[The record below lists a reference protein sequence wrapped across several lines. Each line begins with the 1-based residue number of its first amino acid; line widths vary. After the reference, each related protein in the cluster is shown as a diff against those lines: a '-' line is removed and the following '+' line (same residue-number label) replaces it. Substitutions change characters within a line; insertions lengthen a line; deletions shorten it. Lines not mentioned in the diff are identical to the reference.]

1 MTTPSPTP
9 SPTAPLRRI
18 HEAILPWVERDPDA
32 PALEDRRGRLS
43 YGELALAVSRG
54 AAQLRALGVRGGDRV
69 LLVAENCV
77 AVGVLV
83 LAASAID
90 AWVAVVNARL
100 SPREIDNF
108 IAHSGARRVLYM
120 TEVSAEARAHA
131 DRAGA
136 EDQPWHALGQI
147 GVGPLDTA
155 AIAEPV
161 HDDPRRQVAALI
173 YTSGTSGDPKGVM
186 LSHESL
192 LHVAEL
198 SRRLRR
204 LGPSDR
210 FYGVLPM
217 AHIVGLSSQ
226 LLGALSSGAS
236 IVFEERF
243 QPDRLVHA
251 LKADGVTILLG
262 VPAIY
267 AKLVDWCRRH
277 DVSLAGTPLRFAG
290 TAGAPLTPELKANA
304 EALMHQPLHNGYG
317 LTEMSPTVAQTLF
330 DAPRTDCAVGHPV
343 PGVEVR
349 IVDPADSAD
358 AARRPVPRGEVGEL
372 WVRGAGLMLGYYRAP
387 DITRAVIDG
396 DGWFNTGDLARQD
409 DDGALFVVGR
419 TKELIIR
426 SGFNVYP
433 VEVEQ
438 AINCHPGVVQSAV
451 VGRDVRDNEEVV
463 AFVELAANAA
473 VDADTLAAFLRERL
487 SPYKVPS
494 EIRFLAPLPAAPTG
508 KIRKHELRALAAA
521 ARPTSST
528 S

>member
-1 MTTPSPTP
+1 MTASPTDVR
-9 SPTAPLRRI
+9 ARRI
-18 HEAILPWVERDPDA
+18 HEVILPWVKRNPAA

-43 YGELALAVSRG
+43 YGELALAVAQG
-54 AAQLRALGVRGGDRV
+54 ASQLRALGVRGGDRV

-108 IAHSGARRVLYM
+108 IAHSGARRVLYL

-131 DRAGA
+131 ARVHAD
-136 EDQPWHALGQI
+136 DQPWHALGRI
-147 GVGPLDTA
+147 GVGPLNIEA
-155 AIAEPV
+155 VAEPV
-161 HDDPRRQVAALI
+161 HDDPREQVAALI

-186 LSHESL
+186 LTHENL

-198 SRRLRR
+198 SRRLRQ
-204 LGPSDR
+204 LGPADR

-236 IVFEERF
+236 IVFEERY
-243 QPDRLVHA
+243 QPDSLVRA
-251 LKADGVTILLG
+251 LQEDGVTILLG

-267 AKLVDWCRRH
+267 ARLVDHCRRH
-277 DVSLAGTPLRFAG
+277 AVSLVQTRLRFAG
-290 TAGAPLTPELKANA
+290 TAGAPLTPELKANT
-304 EALMHQPLHNGYG
+304 EALLHQPLHNGYG
-317 LTEMSPTVAQTLF
+317 LTEMAPTVAQTLF
-330 DAPRTDCAVGHPV
+330 DAPRTDCSVGQPV

-349 IVDPADSAD
+349 IVDPTGQ
-358 AARRPVPRGEVGEL
+358 PLPRGEVGEL
-372 WVRGAGLMLGYYRAP
+372 WVRGASLMRGYYRAP
-387 DITRAVIDG
+387 ELTDAVIDG

-409 DDGALFVVGR
+409 DDDALFVVGR

-438 AINCHPGVVQSAV
+438 AINCHPAVVQSAV
-451 VGRDVRDNEEVV
+451 VGRDVQDNEEVV

-473 VDADTLAAFLRERL
+473 LGVGELEAFLRERL

-494 EIRFLAPLPAAPTG
+494 EIRFLAQLPAAPTG

-521 ARPTSST
+521 ARPAPAFPS
-528 S
+528 

>member
-1 MTTPSPTP
+1 MTRSP
-9 SPTAPLRRI
+9 AARIRRI
-18 HEAILPWVERDPDA
+18 HEAILPWVARDPAA
-32 PALEDRRGRLS
+32 PALEDRRSRLS

-77 AVGVLV
+77 AVGALV
-83 LAASAID
+83 LAASTID

-108 IAHSGARRVLYM
+108 VAHSGARRVLYM

-136 EDQPWHALGQI
+136 EDQAWHLLGQI
-147 GVGPLDTA
+147 GVGPLNAD

-277 DVSLAGTPLRFAG
+277 AVSLAGTPLRFAG

-317 LTEMSPTVAQTLF
+317 LTEMAPTVAQTLF
-330 DAPRTDCAVGHPV
+330 DAPRTDCAVGQPV

-349 IVDPADSAD
+349 IVDPADPAG
-358 AARRPVPRGEVGEL
+358 RPVPRGEVGEL

-387 DITRAVIDG
+387 ELTRAVIDG
-396 DGWFNTGDLARQD
+396 EGWFNTGDLARQD
-409 DDGALFVVGR
+409 DDDALFVVGR

-438 AINCHPGVVQSAV
+438 AINCHPAVVQSAV

-463 AFVELAANAA
+463 AFVELAANA
-473 VDADTLAAFLRERL
+473 VLDADTLAAFLRERL

-494 EIRFLAPLPAAPTG
+494 EIRFLAQLPAAPTG
-508 KIRKHELRALAAA
+508 KIRKHELRALADA
-521 ARPTSST
+521 ARPAPVSS
-528 S
+528 

>member
-1 MTTPSPTP
+1 MAQS
-9 SPTAPLRRI
+9 APDTRVRRI
-18 HEAILPWVERDPDA
+18 HEVIRPWVERDPLA

-43 YGELALAVSRG
+43 YGGLASAVEQS
-54 AAQLRALGVRGGDRV
+54 AAQLRTLGVRGGDRV

-90 AWVAVVNARL
+90 AWAAVVNARL

-108 IAHSGARRVLYM
+108 ISHSGARRVLYL

-131 DRAGA
+131 ERAGA
-136 EDQPWHALGQI
+136 EDLPWPALAPAGAGTI
-147 GVGPLDTA
+147 GVGPLHADA
-155 AIAEPV
+155 VAEPV
-161 HDDPRRQVAALI
+161 HDDPREQVAALI

-186 LSHESL
+186 LTHANL

-204 LGPSDR
+204 LGPDDR

-236 IVFEERF
+236 IVFEERY
-243 QPDRLVHA
+243 QPDRLVQA
-251 LKADGVTILLG
+251 LQDAGVTILLG

-277 DVSLAGTPLRFAG
+277 EVSLAGTRLRFAG

-304 EALMHQPLHNGYG
+304 EALLGQPLHNGYG
-317 LTEMSPTVAQTLF
+317 LTEMAPTVAQTLF
-330 DAPRTDCAVGHPV
+330 DTPRTDCAVGQPI

-349 IVDPADSAD
+349 IVDFGGA
-358 AARRPVPRGEVGEL
+358 PVPRGQVGEL
-372 WVRGAGLMLGYYRAP
+372 WVRGAGLMRGYYRAP
-387 DITRAVIDG
+387 ALTCAVIDQ
-396 DGWFNTGDLARQD
+396 DGWFNTGDLARQGD
-409 DDGALFVVGR
+409 DDALFVVGR

-438 AINCHPGVVQSAV
+438 AINCHPAVVQSAV

-463 AFVELAANAA
+463 AFVELAPNASL
-473 VDADTLAAFLRERL
+473 DAETLAAFLRERL
-487 SPYKVPS
+487 SPYKLPS
-494 EIRFLAPLPAAPTG
+494 EIRFLAQLPAAPTG
-508 KIRKHELRALAAA
+508 KIRKHELRALADA
-521 ARPTSST
+521 ARPAPLSS
-528 S
+528 